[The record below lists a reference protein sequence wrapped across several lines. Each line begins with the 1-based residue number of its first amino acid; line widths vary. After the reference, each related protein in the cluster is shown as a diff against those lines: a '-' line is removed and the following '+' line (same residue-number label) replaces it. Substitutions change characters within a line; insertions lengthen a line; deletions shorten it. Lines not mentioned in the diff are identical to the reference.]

1 MLKNQFLKVKNSLL
15 VLEKDF
21 IELNNRE
28 LKDRKVKIEREIEK
42 LFLYPILV
50 FIDDMDKFEQKEM
63 NKISPIKNIWYDW
76 LINYIPEPIRES
88 LGNFKEKIV
97 SLFKPKTP
105 KQTVYAT
112 EKKLSKPKAQ
122 NRNPFILKRK
132 KEIEDIRQ

>member
-97 SLFKPKTP
+97 SLFKPKAP
-105 KQTVYAT
+105 KQTVYAR